1 MKTFKRDYTELKLFG
16 GQKRDAELE
25 LFSENEDD
33 FNFRRLYIEEQEK
46 WLHIIFSRSILSKWI
61 SVGLIALSVCYFQY
75 HTLSLI
81 LFITSFMFLI
91 SSLILK
97 RKFRVKASNYQFG
110 LNLVNIVISD
120 THGISF

>member
-1 MKTFKRDYTELKLFG
+1 MKTFKRNYTELKFFG
-16 GQKRDAELE
+16 GQKRDTELE
-25 LFSENEDD
+25 LLAKNEDD

-81 LFITSFMFLI
+81 LFITSFMFLLA
-91 SSLILK
+91 SLILK
-97 RKFRVKASNYQFG
+97 RKFRIKVDNYQFG

>member
-81 LFITSFMFLI
+81 LFITSFMFLLA
-91 SSLILK
+91 SLILK
-97 RKFRVKASNYQFG
+97 RKFRIKVDNYQFG